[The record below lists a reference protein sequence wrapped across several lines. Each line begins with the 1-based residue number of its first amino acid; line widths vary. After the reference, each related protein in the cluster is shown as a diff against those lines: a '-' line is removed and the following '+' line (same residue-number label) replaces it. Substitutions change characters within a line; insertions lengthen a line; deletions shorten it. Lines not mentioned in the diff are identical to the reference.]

1 MTSVML
7 EEQENEQ
14 DIGHINRKEKTMAVV
29 PVYHS
34 IDYEEKKIYIDIEE
48 IKNEAMREIKKEY
61 PDWDE
66 DDFEVVEVT

>member
-1 MTSVML
+1 
-7 EEQENEQ
+7 
-14 DIGHINRKEKTMAVV
+14 MARV

-48 IKNEAMREIKKEY
+48 IKNEALREIKKEY

>member
-1 MTSVML
+1 
-7 EEQENEQ
+7 
-14 DIGHINRKEKTMAVV
+14 MARV

-48 IKNEAMREIKKEY
+48 IKNKALREIKKEY

-66 DDFEVVEVT
+66 NDFEVVECT

>member
-1 MTSVML
+1 MM
-7 EEQENEQ
+7 E
-14 DIGHINRKEKTMAVV
+14 HIQVLMELNMDMEVLMAKV

-48 IKNEAMREIKKEY
+48 IKNEALREIKKDY